1 MAHYLVTARP
11 KRGLLAELEAR
22 LGRAEFVDLRP
33 FGHALSLSLN
43 GARLLRKSPAGTHE
57 IPIRLQEMLR
67 AKAEDMAMQSED
79 ILFIPGSR
87 GKYAARSTF
96 STILTIATGVAI
108 RGY

>member
-1 MAHYLVTARP
+1 MVVHQHGCGEGSCKSGLTGAYDLHWQALAKAHGPTKDA
-11 KRGLLAELEAR
+11 
-22 LGRAEFVDLRP
+22 
-33 FGHALSLSLN
+33 SLN
-43 GARLLRKSPAGTHE
+43 GARLLRKSPAGTKE

-87 GKYAARSTF
+87 GKYAARSTL

>member
-1 MAHYLVTARP
+1 
-11 KRGLLAELEAR
+11 
-22 LGRAEFVDLRP
+22 
-33 FGHALSLSLN
+33 
-43 GARLLRKSPAGTHE
+43 
-57 IPIRLQEMLR
+57 MLR

-87 GKYAARSTF
+87 GKYAARSTL